1 MIVLFSAVLR
11 EAPWV
16 SITQVLTHARVPIIK
31 LDARFEG
38 QREVRVDLSLECPQH
53 TGIATAALVCALGAR
68 LPPLV
73 PLTLVLKSFLRKRG
87 LCDPYTGGLPSYGL
101 ALMATF
107 LLLRSRKR
115 LQVTDRPPPSLSIGR
130 YSWGSVWCVTCCRI
144 PTEPEGRHGPDRD
157 LLHPARLLVVGG
169 RGALPLPPSL
179 RHPRLP
185 LPVLPLARLV
195 PVPRLHA
202 LPARLAQPPAARVG
216 ERQEGRGG

>member
-1 MIVLFSAVLR
+1 MRIGLTLLCLTGVSDATVEVYGSFATGLMDTFSDLDVVVWGWRARGGPHETAAEALTRLAAHLR

-16 SITQVLTHARVPIIK
+16 GITQVLTHARVPIIK
-31 LDARFEG
+31 LDARLEG

-115 LQVTDRPPPSLSIGR
+115 LQVTDRSP
-130 YSWGSVWCVTCCRI
+130 
-144 PTEPEGRHGPDRD
+144 
-157 LLHPARLLVVGG
+157 
-169 RGALPLPPSL
+169 
-179 RHPRLP
+179 P
-185 LPVLPLARLV
+185 LPVYR
-195 PVPRLHA
+195 
-202 LPARLAQPPAARVG
+202 
-216 ERQEGRGG
+216 